1 MLAGLHDQGGR
12 GRRAV
17 SPAPT
22 VSQYLTYPPNPSPS
36 SASSPNLSPNLT
48 SSSNP
53 STTPAYPWIPPAS
66 DTLTAPLATIP
77 SLQAALDNGVV
88 GKGDVS
94 VKVAWARD
102 VLGLVDR
109 ASALVEVMGGNE
121 LGGGAVVIQDA
132 RLLELARTAIPMILD
147 IAKSPSNPST
157 APAIAEATY
166 HRATLLASGAFPEF
180 LQKNP
185 RQAFRDFESA
195 ARSGYGKAWFR
206 IGRDYEGFGDVVHA
220 RECFGRGVRVGEVG
234 CLYRMGMAG
243 VLGQLKA
250 KDGEVEMEE
259 GLKLLKRAAE
269 CATVETP
276 QPPYVLALILLN
288 EFTPLQSQSHPLN
301 DKPTV
306 VSLALKLS
314 LIPPSHFHSPPQ
326 AQAHALTLEAKRLLL
341 LSAYLHFSPAQYKL
355 GHAYE
360 FASDG
365 FEFDALRSVEWYS
378 RASQGGEVEADMA
391 LSKWF
396 LCGSRVGG
404 QQTPEGT
411 GGFEKDEQL
420 ARIFAEKAA
429 RRGLASAEFAMGYYC
444 EVGIGGEGR
453 KEVDEAREWYRKA
466 HAHGN
471 PDASAR
477 LAALESSTPQMLSRE
492 EHDQITESRLV
503 RTRTQA
509 KQRSEA
515 QMVKDGYLAQQ
526 QQGQGGRGRRD
537 SKQVVDLIRKNT
549 LPSSRQQSIPPYAQ
563 QPPHVPQQAPGP
575 QQPPRP
581 PPQGQQPQAYPTAN
595 RYTLVDPGSAPGSPA
610 VQAGA
615 GTSGGGTPG
624 APGAGTGQGAGA
636 GAGAQPPK
644 PSGPQTFAE
653 MGITGAKAE
662 DEKCVIM

>member
-1 MLAGLHDQGGR
+1 MLGLGPGE
-12 GRRAV
+12 RRAV

-22 VSQYLTYPPNPSPS
+22 VSQYLSYPPHSSPS
-36 SASSPNLSPNLT
+36 SPSANLS
-48 SSSNP
+48 S
-53 STTPAYPWIPPAS
+53 TPAYPWVPPAS
-66 DTLTAPLATIP
+66 DTLTAPLPTIP
-77 SLQAALDNGVV
+77 SLHAAWDNGVV
-88 GKGDVS
+88 GQGDVG
-94 VKVAWARD
+94 VKVGWARD

-121 LGGGAVVIQDA
+121 LGGGGGNGGAVVIQDA
-132 RLLELARTAIPMILD
+132 KLLELARTAIPMILD
-147 IAKSPSNPST
+147 IAKSPSNPAS
-157 APAIAEATY
+157 AQAIAEAIY

-220 RECFGRGVRVGEVG
+220 RECFMRGVRVGEVG

-243 VLGQLKA
+243 VLGQLG
-250 KDGEVEMEE
+250 GEVTMEE
-259 GLKLLKRAAE
+259 GLRLLKRATE

-276 QPPYVLALILLN
+276 QPPYVLALILIN

-301 DKPTV
+301 DKPTLL
-306 VSLALKLS
+306 SLALKLS

-326 AQAHALTLEAKRLLL
+326 AQSHALTLEAKRLLL

-396 LCGSRVGG
+396 LCGSR
-404 QQTPEGT
+404 

-477 LAALESSTPQMLSRE
+477 LSALESSTPQMLSRE

-515 QMVKDGYLAQQ
+515 QMVRDGYLAQQ
-526 QQGQGGRGRRD
+526 QQQQGGRGRRD

-549 LPSSRQQSIPPYAQ
+549 LPSHPNIRQQSIPPYAQ
-563 QPPHVPQQAPGP
+563 QPPPQPHPQPPGP
-575 QQPPRP
+575 QPRP
-581 PPQGQQPQAYPTAN
+581 AAPQGPQAYPTAN
-595 RYTLVDPGSAPGSPA
+595 RYTLVDPGSASASPRADSRSPSLGPPGGPGGRPHPPRRGPS
-610 VQAGA
+610 GA
-615 GTSGGGTPG
+615 GLAGTPG
-624 APGAGTGQGAGA
+624 GAGPVAGA
-636 GAGAQPPK
+636 GAK

>member
-1 MLAGLHDQGGR
+1 MLAGLHDHGGR

-36 SASSPNLSPNLT
+36 SASSPNLSP
-48 SSSNP
+48 NP

-259 GLKLLKRAAE
+259 GLRLLKRAAE

-301 DKPTV
+301 DKPTL

-396 LCGSRVGG
+396 LCGSR
-404 QQTPEGT
+404 

-477 LAALESSTPQMLSRE
+477 LSALESSTPQLLSRE

-526 QQGQGGRGRRD
+526 QQGQGRGRRD

-563 QPPHVPQQAPGP
+563 QPPPHVPQQA
-575 QQPPRP
+575 PRP

-595 RYTLVDPGSAPGSPA
+595 RYTLVDPGSASASPRA
-610 VQAGA
+610 DSRSPSLGPPPPAGRPHPPRR
-615 GTSGGGTPG
+615 GPSGGLPIS
-624 APGAGTGQGAGA
+624 GTGQGAGA